1 MRDPAW
7 APPVARSAEVA
18 GWEEVRERL
27 EPMDVA
33 ALAGV
38 PAFLVLVFVLF
49 GSAPDRLTLSY
60 ASPTPLSALTAHYV
74 HGSVDHLVANL
85 AAYAF
90 VVPTAYI
97 LSVVSGRR
105 REFGVAL
112 VGFLLVLPPVL
123 SGLVL
128 VGFERGVAF
137 GFSGVTMAFVGLLPV
152 FLGSFVGD
160 GDFPAGI
167 DDLAP
172 GLFFLGLGLIAVRS
186 IPTDAYRLPLAV
198 AAVATAIAYLR
209 GPIGKVLRGG
219 RSLRFL
225 GSGRGEVATLGLL
238 AFLVGVL
245 VGFPGHAADG
255 PVVVNIYG
263 HLLGYALG
271 FVAPY
276 SVIRFTGRWSASA
289 GGG

>member
-1 MRDPAW
+1 MRDRAW
-7 APPVARSAEVA
+7 APPEARSADGA
-18 GWEEVRERL
+18 REEELSERL
-27 EPMDVA
+27 EPIDFVA
-33 ALAGV
+33 LGGV
-38 PAFLVLVFVLF
+38 PAFLVVVFVLF
-49 GSAPDRLTLSY
+49 GSAPDGLTLSY
-60 ASPTPLSALTAHYV
+60 SSPTPLSVLTAHYV
-74 HGSVDHLVANL
+74 HGSVDHLVANV

-90 VVPTAYI
+90 VVPTAYV
-97 LSVVSGRR
+97 LSVMSGRR

-160 GDFPAGI
+160 GGVHAGV

-186 IPTDAYRLPLAV
+186 IPTDAYRLPIVVVAV
-198 AAVATAIAYLR
+198 AVAIAYLR
-209 GPIGKVLRGG
+209 EPIETVIRGG
-219 RSLRFL
+219 GWLRFA
-225 GSGRGEVATLGLL
+225 GSPRGEVATLGLL
-238 AFLVGVL
+238 AFLLGVL

-255 PVVVNIYG
+255 PVVVNTHG

-276 SVIRFTGRWSASA
+276 SVTRFTGRLSASA